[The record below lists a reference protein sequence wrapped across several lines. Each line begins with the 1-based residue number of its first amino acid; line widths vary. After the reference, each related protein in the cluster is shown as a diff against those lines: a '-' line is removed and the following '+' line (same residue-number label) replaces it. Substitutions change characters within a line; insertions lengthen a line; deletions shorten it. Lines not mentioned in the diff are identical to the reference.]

1 LLSGKIYNVSARVA
15 RPELD
20 GIVHV
25 GSEAVASWSPAL
37 QEMRHRLGHWG
48 PVACRERSFLGY
60 NGKNYRGNIIITVG

>member
-15 RPELD
+15 GPELD

-37 QEMRHRLGHWG
+37 QEMHTDLVIGDQWPAGSGASWDTTVR
-48 PVACRERSFLGY
+48 
-60 NGKNYRGNIIITVG
+60 ITEGIL